1 MNQKR
6 KKCPVCAAS
15 NEADALYCK
24 RCASPIGRPSPV
36 GQQPNRSAAQS
47 VTRFEGAAVED
58 AAIFIGRGAGRYIPK
73 FIDMELRRS
82 RASWNWPVLLLTL
95 FFGPA
100 ALAVWFFYRKMYK
113 PALLF
118 LGAGLLILAANTVVS
133 YAFNV
138 QFFSLIIDYI
148 QELRTG
154 SLTAG
159 AFFQFITHA
168 TPAAANS
175 SVSYVL
181 NTMLS
186 VLIFAGKLSVAVFA
200 NGMYQYHVAK
210 CVRAVPEAEGRSEN
224 LRALG
229 GVNTGCAVSVSAAV
243 ALAYLLAGAAPVLGA
258 LGIFPG

>member
-1 MNQKR
+1 MYQTGRKR
-6 KKCPVCAAS
+6 CPVCAAA
-15 NEADALYCK
+15 NEQDALYCK
-24 RCASPIGRPSPV
+24 RCASPIGRLSP
-36 GQQPNRSAAQS
+36 GGEDRPRAAQS

-58 AAIFIGRGAGRYIPK
+58 AAIFIGRGAGHYIPK

-82 RASWNWPVLLLTL
+82 RASWNWPVLLLAL

-118 LGAGLLILAANTVVS
+118 LGVGMLILTANTIIS

-138 QFFSLIIDYI
+138 QFFSLFI
-148 QELRTG
+148 ENLHGLR
-154 SLTAG
+154 AG
-159 AFFQFITHA
+159 ALTPAAFFNFITHA
-168 TPAAANS
+168 TPAAANG

-186 VLIFAGKLSVAVFA
+186 VLVFTGKLAVAVFA
-200 NGMYQYHVAK
+200 NGIYKYHVAK
-210 CVRAVPEAEGRSEN
+210 CVRAMPEAEGRSES
-224 LRALG
+224 LRTLG
-229 GVNTGCAVSVSAAV
+229 GVNPGCAVGVSAAV

-258 LGIFPG
+258 LGIFPA